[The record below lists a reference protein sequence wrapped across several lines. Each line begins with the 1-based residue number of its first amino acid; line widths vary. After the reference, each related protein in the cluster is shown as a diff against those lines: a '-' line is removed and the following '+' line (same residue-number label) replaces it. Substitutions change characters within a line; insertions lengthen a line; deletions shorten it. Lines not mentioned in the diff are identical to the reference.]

1 MLPESWTHDQLQ
13 RPGVPPQLQGLY
25 LPDPERL
32 RDCAHLK
39 RIRKYQIVCPNR
51 TIGMGEHS
59 DSTPIEE
66 FHEVVDRCVP
76 EAVYPASDTYR
87 LMARLLDKIIER
99 PEPSYSNSGM
109 TIGSGSKRQDMTSL
123 TTGLRTGAPPC
134 HGTSSILT
142 KGGVGSAPALRCGT
156 GDEVGAVE
164 LQPLPAVDVNASA
177 RKDLSYLL
185 SK

>member
-13 RPGVPPQLQGLY
+13 RPGVPPQLQGT
-25 LPDPERL
+25 LPTGSGTCCGTAPTRSSTPTERL
-32 RDCAHLK
+32 AWGSAS
-39 RIRKYQIVCPNR
+39 YSP
-51 TIGMGEHS
+51 
-59 DSTPIEE
+59 PIEE

-76 EAVYPASDTYR
+76 EAVYTASDTYR
-87 LMARLLDKIIER
+87 LMARLLDKIMER

-123 TTGLRTGAPPC
+123 TTGLRTGAPSC

-156 GDEVGAVE
+156 GDEVGAVQ

-177 RKDLSYLL
+177 RKDLSYLI